1 MQAFKL
7 IASLVV
13 GTLGLYFLIRGKR
26 TQNPTW
32 MILGAVLL
40 VASYWVFS

>member
-1 MQAFKL
+1 MKAFKM

-13 GTLGLYFLIRGKR
+13 GTLGLYFLIRGKK
-26 TQNPTW
+26 TQDPAK
-32 MILGAVLL
+32 MILGAALL